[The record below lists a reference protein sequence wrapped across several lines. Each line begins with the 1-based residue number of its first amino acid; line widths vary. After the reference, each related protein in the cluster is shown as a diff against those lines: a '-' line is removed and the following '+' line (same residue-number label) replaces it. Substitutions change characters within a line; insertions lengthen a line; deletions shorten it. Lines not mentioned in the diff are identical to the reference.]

1 MTCDGPPYGPGAAR
15 LRNAPPAA
23 RGLPGQG
30 VTGTVEMPRTRQQ
43 GTGRRDLRNRRQPG
57 PPRRDNAR
65 VSLTSELANPASPIS
80 RFLAKELPD
89 VDKLADR
96 YGQWAAQQ
104 RKTVRPRTRGPIAWP
119 TLGHTIDHRIRVTLG
134 HPYGPPIR
142 IGVAHFAGPW
152 HPVGKSAAYGAL
164 HQAGLDLMNELDSR
178 TSPPPPFVLDGP
190 DDTTYIR
197 LCFVA
202 SLFEAV
208 YRSGVI
214 DDDSLLAAADGTTT
228 LQTLLDQVPAY
239 AVEDITAQLKLA
251 EQQDALGWM
260 LDAKG
265 VCGPVFAGSDAV
277 GGADADFIYGGE
289 LVDCKATVKPGKLGA
304 REIYQLVGYL
314 LLDFTDQYGI
324 GAVSLYLSR
333 QGAMI
338 TWGTTELL
346 ATLGATKTLPELR
359 QGLARALAPAGRT
372 RRR

>member
-1 MTCDGPPYGPGAAR
+1 M
-15 LRNAPPAA
+15 
-23 RGLPGQG
+23 
-30 VTGTVEMPRTRQQ
+30 
-43 GTGRRDLRNRRQPG
+43 
-57 PPRRDNAR
+57 
-65 VSLTSELANPASPIS
+65 
-80 RFLAKELPD
+80 
-89 VDKLADR
+89 
-96 YGQWAAQQ
+96 
-104 RKTVRPRTRGPIAWP
+104 
-119 TLGHTIDHRIRVTLG
+119 
-134 HPYGPPIR
+134 
-142 IGVAHFAGPW
+142 
-152 HPVGKSAAYGAL
+152 GKSAAYGAL